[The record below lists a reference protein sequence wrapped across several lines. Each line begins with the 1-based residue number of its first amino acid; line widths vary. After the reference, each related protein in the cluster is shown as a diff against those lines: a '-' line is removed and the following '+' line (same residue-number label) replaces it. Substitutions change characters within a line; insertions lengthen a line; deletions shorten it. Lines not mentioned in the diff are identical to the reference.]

1 VEKTRRKSCLLL
13 RQLTAHR
20 LLLTDMN
27 SLQFLS
33 QLIELYG
40 LYAVFFLAMIEGD
53 ITLLLAGV
61 LAHNAFF
68 GSYSFARVLLWG
80 TLGGFASDNLA
91 FAAGRA
97 FSNTVRDFRF
107 YRRAQARME
116 RLTHHF
122 GTLSIFV
129 SKYIYGL
136 RWASCTF
143 YGVARMRYVRFLPL
157 SLASCFLWVF
167 ILSGIGYF
175 FSSAV
180 MGLIGDFRHVGKVL
194 LVIVV
199 GGVLA
204 FYLIKRLWI
213 SKRVEAAQPERL
225 QKIEHAAIEG
235 IKELS
240 EEIQE
245 KIHLKSPRRRENSH
259 SSKRDARD

>member
-1 VEKTRRKSCLLL
+1 
-13 RQLTAHR
+13 
-20 LLLTDMN
+20 MN

-33 QLIELYG
+33 HLIELYG
-40 LYAVFFLAMIEGD
+40 LYAVFSLAMIEGD

-61 LAHNAFF
+61 LAHNGFF

-91 FAAGRA
+91 YAVGRA
-97 FSNTVRDFRF
+97 CNKTVRNFRF
-107 YRRAQARME
+107 YRSAQSRME
-116 RLTHHF
+116 RLTNHF

-143 YGVARMRYVRFLPL
+143 YGVARMPYVRFLPL

-167 ILSGIGYF
+167 VLSGVGYF

-180 MGLIGDFRHVGKVL
+180 MGLIGDFRHVGKIL

-199 GGVLA
+199 AGVLG
-204 FYLIKRLWI
+204 FYLVKHLWL
-213 SKRVEAAQPERL
+213 SKKVELAQPERL
-225 QKIEHAAIEG
+225 QEIEQAAIEG

-240 EEIQE
+240 GEIQE
-245 KIHLKSPRRRENSH
+245 KIHLKSARHRKKSS
-259 SSKRDARD
+259 SSKRDARH

>member
-1 VEKTRRKSCLLL
+1 
-13 RQLTAHR
+13 
-20 LLLTDMN
+20 MN

-33 QLIELYG
+33 HLIELYG
-40 LYAVFFLAMIEGD
+40 LYAVFFLAMLEGD
-53 ITLLLAGV
+53 LTLLLAGV
-61 LAHNAFF
+61 LAHNDFF

-91 FAAGRA
+91 YAVGRA
-97 FSNTVRDFRF
+97 CNKTVRNFRI
-107 YRRAQARME
+107 YQRAQSRME
-116 RLTHHF
+116 RLTKHF

-143 YGVARMRYVRFLPL
+143 YGVARMPYVRFLLL

-167 ILSGIGYF
+167 ILSGVGYF

-180 MGLIGDFRHVGKVL
+180 MGLIGDFRHVGKIL

-199 GGVLA
+199 AGVLG
-204 FYLIKRLWI
+204 FYLIKRLWL
-213 SKRVEAAQPERL
+213 SKKVEEAQPERL
-225 QKIEHAAIEG
+225 QKIEQAAIEG

-240 EEIQE
+240 GEIQE
-245 KIHLKSPRRRENSH
+245 KIHLKSARRRENSS

>member
-1 VEKTRRKSCLLL
+1 
-13 RQLTAHR
+13 
-20 LLLTDMN
+20 MN

-33 QLIELYG
+33 HLIELYG
-40 LYAVFFLAMIEGD
+40 LYAVFFLTMLEGD

-61 LAHNAFF
+61 LAHNDFF
-68 GSYSFARVLLWG
+68 GNYSFARVLLWG

-91 FAAGRA
+91 YAVGRA
-97 FSNTVRDFRF
+97 CKKTVRDFRF
-107 YRRAQARME
+107 YRQAQSRME
-116 RLTHHF
+116 RLTKHF

-143 YGVARMRYVRFLPL
+143 YGVAGMPYVRFVPL

-167 ILSGIGYF
+167 IIGGVGYF

-199 GGVLA
+199 AGVLG
-204 FYLIKRLWI
+204 FYLIKRLWV
-213 SKRVEAAQPERL
+213 SKKVEEAQPERL
-225 QKIEHAAIEG
+225 QEIEHAAIEG

-240 EEIQE
+240 GEIQE
-245 KIHLKSPRRRENSH
+245 KIHLKPSRRRESSS
-259 SSKRDARD
+259 SSKRDVHD

>member
-1 VEKTRRKSCLLL
+1 
-13 RQLTAHR
+13 
-20 LLLTDMN
+20 MN

-33 QLIELYG
+33 HLIELYG
-40 LYAVFFLAMIEGD
+40 LYAVFFLSMIEGD

-61 LAHNAFF
+61 LAHNDFF
-68 GSYSFARVLLWG
+68 GSYSFARLLLWG

-107 YRRAQARME
+107 YRHAQARME
-116 RLTHHF
+116 RLTRHF

-167 ILSGIGYF
+167 ILSGVGYF

-199 GGVLA
+199 AGVLG
-204 FYLIKRLWI
+204 FYLIKRLWL
-213 SKRVEAAQPERL
+213 SKKVEEAQPERL
-225 QKIEHAAIEG
+225 SEIEHAAIEG
-235 IKELS
+235 IKE
-240 EEIQE
+240 IQE
-245 KIHLKSPRRRENSH
+245 KIHLKSSRRRGKPR